1 MSAGGQPS
9 PSRRMFLKSAGLV
22 GGAWVL
28 GLLPG
33 GEQAFAALATPNSA
47 ASQFDPNAF
56 ISIHRDGS
64 VTLTMPK
71 IEMGQGT
78 YTSLPMLIAEELEI
92 GLDQVRLRHAPPDVA
107 LYGGARHDQFT
118 GGSLSIQT
126 LWLPLRQA
134 GAAAR
139 TVLVSAAAQGWGV
152 PPATGQAATEANS
165 IPGSTTSMPNCAL
178 PSTLPRVSSRFCGVP
193 SSLKSRRA
201 FSGTGAAGSGSLA
214 AASISAP

>member
-1 MSAGGQPS
+1 MSGASQPS
-9 PSRRMFLKSAGLV
+9 PSRRLFLKSAGLV

-33 GEQAFAALATPNSA
+33 AGEQAFAAGASA
-47 ASQFDPNAF
+47 AAKQFDPNAF
-56 ISIHRDGS
+56 ISIHPDGS

-78 YTSLPMLIAEELEI
+78 YTSLPMLLAEELEI
-92 GLDQVRLRHAPPDVA
+92 GLEQVRLRHAPPDVA

-134 GAAAR
+134 GEIGRASCR
-139 TVLVSAAAQGWGV
+139 
-152 PPATGQAATEANS
+152 E
-165 IPGSTTSMPNCAL
+165 
-178 PSTLPRVSSRFCGVP
+178 RVF
-193 SSLKSRRA
+193 
-201 FSGTGAAGSGSLA
+201 
-214 AASISAP
+214 

>member
-33 GEQAFAALATPNSA
+33 AGEYANAFAAPA
-47 ASQFDPNAF
+47 AAVANQFDPNAF
-56 ISIHRDGS
+56 ISIHPDGT

-107 LYGGARHDQFT
+107 L
-118 GGSLSIQT
+118 
-126 LWLPLRQA
+126 
-134 GAAAR
+134 
-139 TVLVSAAAQGWGV
+139 
-152 PPATGQAATEANS
+152 
-165 IPGSTTSMPNCAL
+165 
-178 PSTLPRVSSRFCGVP
+178 
-193 SSLKSRRA
+193 
-201 FSGTGAAGSGSLA
+201 
-214 AASISAP
+214 